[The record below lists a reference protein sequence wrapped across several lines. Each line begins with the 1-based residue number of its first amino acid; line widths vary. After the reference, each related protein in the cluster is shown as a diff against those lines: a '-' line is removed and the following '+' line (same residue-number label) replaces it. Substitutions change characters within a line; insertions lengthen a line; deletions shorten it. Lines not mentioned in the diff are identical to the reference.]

1 MHCLLIL
8 HGTGSLGFVR
18 GSQRARVYR
27 WTPAVE
33 GKINEKFDLK
43 WQGKN
48 KLQVKML
55 GTGVA
60 PTVEQA
66 NAKGRGRGKGK
77 GKGKGKPLSTR
88 FQHQKLGP
96 LPTPTD
102 TGTSAKPQNGA
113 CVQSTL
119 M

>member
-1 MHCLLIL
+1 M
-8 HGTGSLGFVR
+8 
-18 GSQRARVYR
+18 
-27 WTPAVE
+27 E
-33 GKINEKFDLK
+33 GKINTKFDLK
-43 WQGKN
+43 WKGKN

-60 PTVEQA
+60 PTMEQA
-66 NAKGRGRGKGK
+66 TVKGRGR

-88 FQHQKLGP
+88 FQQPKLGP

-102 TGTSAKPQNGA
+102 TGTSSKPQTGA
-113 CVQSTL
+113 CFHRTL